1 MFPLHKVLGL
11 ALLFSLNACN
21 SNKPLTDEDYALY
34 SRYTLDNQS
43 NYNLTFSSQLMSQ
56 ADTVNTLSF
65 QGLIASGERKQIL
78 AYFDLSQAT
87 NPPSSSFKQ
96 LQLYADSGQGEQ
108 LVYQLINDEHW
119 QLQRSDS
126 NQENYLLT
134 IIDADLNW

>member
-1 MFPLHKVLGL
+1 MLHHRKALGL
-11 ALLFSLNACN
+11 VLLFSLNACN
-21 SNKPLTDEDYALY
+21 SNKPLTGEDYTLY

-43 NYNLTFSSQLMSQ
+43 NYNLTFSSELSSQIEAVDKQL
-56 ADTVNTLSF
+56 F
-65 QGLIASGERKQIL
+65 QGQIVSGERKQIL
-78 AYFDLSQAT
+78 AFFDLSQAT

-108 LVYQLINDEHW
+108 LVYQKIDDELW

-126 NQENYLLT
+126 NQENYILT

>member
-1 MFPLHKVLGL
+1 MLPLHKPLGL

-21 SNKPLTDEDYALY
+21 SDKPLTDEDYTLY

-43 NYNLTFSSQLMSQ
+43 NYSLTFSSELRPQIETLDKQL
-56 ADTVNTLSF
+56 F
-65 QGLIASGERKQIL
+65 QGQIASGERKQIL

-108 LVYQLINDEHW
+108 LVYQLIDDQHW
-119 QLQRSDS
+119 QLQRNDS
-126 NQENYLLT
+126 NQETYLLT
-134 IIDADLNW
+134 IVDADLNW